1 MNNPQLE
8 DGYTR
13 IANELLEA
21 IFKADFNGA
30 QMRVLFCLIRNTYG
44 YARKECDFS
53 NSFVAKGTGL
63 SKSSIIAVMNSLQE
77 GKVIEI
83 TQQST
88 FSSPR
93 KVKLNKHIEE
103 WSTILPQWQTST
115 PGIDVTTTT
124 ATDVCT
130 TTGIDVCTQKRK
142 ILKKDIKKDIVE
154 KPPYSEIIDYLNS
167 KTGKAYRWQG
177 KATQGHINARF
188 AEGYTLLDFQ
198 KVIDNK
204 VAEWKGDKMEQYL
217 RPETLFGNKF
227 EGYLNQGKESEGN
240 GTKARESTADFY
252 LRKYGVSIDQVSRQN
267 SGGSICGI

>member
-21 IFKADFNGA
+21 IFKADFNGS

-53 NSFVAKGTGL
+53 NSFVAKWTGL
-63 SKSSIIAVMNSLQE
+63 NKKSAAAVIKSLE
-77 GKVIEI
+77 DGKVI
-83 TQQST
+83 TVLKQST
-88 FSSPR
+88 YSSPK

-103 WSTILPQWQTST
+103 WSSLPPQWKTSPT
-115 PGIDVTTTT
+115 GVDIPTGTGEDVP
-124 ATDVCT
+124 
-130 TTGIDVCTQKRK
+130 TQKRK

-154 KPPYSEIIDYLNS
+154 KPPYKEIIDYLND
-167 KTGKAYRWQG
+167 KTGKAYQYQG
-177 KATQGHINARF
+177 TATQRHINGRF
-188 AEGYTLLDFQ
+188 KEGYTLEDFK
-198 KVIDNK
+198 KVIDIK
-204 VAEWKGDKMEQYL
+204 TAEWKSGEMDKYL

-252 LRKYGVSIDQVSRQN
+252 LRKYGVSID
-267 SGGSICGI
+267 